1 MLLRRRY
8 ARLRCRADPAT
19 LSTARAGCQAVC
31 YLVHTLSYPD
41 FPRQNADAAEA
52 LGEAAARA
60 VLPRII
66 DPGELGD
73 GAGALP
79 GTPAQPLRGREAA
92 RCGRVPVSVLRAG
105 IPSGTAASRGSR

>member
-1 MLLRRRY
+1 MLPRRRY

-41 FPRQNADAAEA
+41 FPRKNADAAEA

-79 GTPAQPLRGREAA
+79 GTPAQPLRGWEAA